1 MRGSTAA
8 ESIHQS
14 DDDKRPSSSR
24 RLPTHLPLTHSLTHS
39 SVHRHRHDV
48 FNPAAVTPAQT
59 RPARLPACAFL
70 LVLHSLNRSLKTRR
84 F

>member
-39 SVHRHRHDV
+39 L
-48 FNPAAVTPAQT
+48 TPASNDIDT
-59 RPARLPACAFL
+59 TYLIPPPSHRPRPDLPDCQHAP
-70 LVLHSLNRSLKTRR
+70 SY
-84 F
+84 